1 MTIYFPQTSFGI
13 YLYAGVLK
21 WSRITRA
28 TNIFFTR
35 LSEFPNIMH
44 ANVTVVL

>member
-1 MTIYFPQTSFGI
+1 MSIYFPQNSYGI
-13 YLYAGVLK
+13 YLDALVLK
-21 WSRITRA
+21 CSRITPA

-44 ANVTVVL
+44 ANVTVAR